1 MAGEAWWE
9 NCFLPLYNYMSPTSI
24 LFRYLPIAISLSV
37 CCPLSGCTVHSL
49 HCYLLTY
56 VGQTSK
62 TSHAGG
68 EARWTGLGN
77 LIVPLRELHPT
88 MPNHARGAVRSV
100 RRCITLTTVKFA
112 GQYCRDVWA
121 LSHFIYGGHGGFYME
136 QFDACEESPKLWL
149 CDAPPF
155 TKGRTPVYLCHSL
168 DQ

>member
-100 RRCITLTTVKFA
+100 RRCITHWLLSSLLANIVEMCELYRTLFMEDTGDFTWNSSMLVKN
-112 GQYCRDVWA
+112 
-121 LSHFIYGGHGGFYME
+121 
-136 QFDACEESPKLWL
+136 
-149 CDAPPF
+149 PPNCGLAS
-155 TKGRTPVYLCHSL
+155 TWTLPISDDKAQTCLHQV
-168 DQ
+168 